1 MLSEI
6 SIGTELM
13 VVKEV
18 PQPQAVKIVDPVVT
32 EAAQFASGL
41 LKGAIDAEIVAGS
54 ITGCIKD
61 ASIIAGDAKGAY
73 TDFKKKDF
81 KDIVAGLEYVG
92 DALMAVRNLQAD
104 CHNFFADFDKLE
116 ELSAIVANPA
126 DLVYEVDKHLIL
138 NGVEIKDD
146 IYAGV
151 DLYSKNNIYGFGE
164 KVGDALAKLVLGG
177 AEIQEEFDEE
187 VENGEDDGD
196 YFLY

>member
-6 SIGTELM
+6 SIGTELT
-13 VVKEV
+13 
-18 PQPQAVKIVDPVVT
+18 AVEEPKDADHVVT

-81 KDIVAGLEYVG
+81 KDIVAGIEYIG

-116 ELSAIVANPA
+116 EMSAIIANPA
-126 DLVYEVDKHLIL
+126 DLVYEVDKHLIF

-151 DLYSKNNIYGFGE
+151 DLYSKNDVYGFGE
-164 KVGDALAKLVLGG
+164 KVGDALAKLVVGG
-177 AEIQEEFDEE
+177 AQIQDEFDEE

>member
-18 PQPQAVKIVDPVVT
+18 PQPQAVKGVDPVVT

-73 TDFKKKDF
+73 TDFNQKDPEAF
-81 KDIVAGLEYVG
+81 LTGLEYVG
-92 DALMAVRNLQAD
+92 DALMAFRNLQPG
-104 CHNFFADFDKLE
+104 CHESFE
-116 ELSAIVANPA
+116 HPIPTT
-126 DLVYEVDKHLIL
+126 
-138 NGVEIKDD
+138 
-146 IYAGV
+146 
-151 DLYSKNNIYGFGE
+151 
-164 KVGDALAKLVLGG
+164 
-177 AEIQEEFDEE
+177 
-187 VENGEDDGD
+187 
-196 YFLY
+196 